1 MTALRNILWST
12 WMFLCARHSAISH
25 RWISFTFYTVQLLL
39 LTHVDIHSMRIFL
52 ALQISLA
59 EQELYD
65 SVFEK
70 NDVYKSSGLNR
81 VLAPLRLILHD
92 VLRPQYL
99 HLDGFHAIAELIDFL
114 NSEVPCVLS
123 GLSLICSLSKAGEL
137 VTFFCPSGFQWW
149 STIRFWPGFSDDFL
163 L

>member
-1 MTALRNILWST
+1 
-12 WMFLCARHSAISH
+12 
-25 RWISFTFYTVQLLL
+25 
-39 LTHVDIHSMRIFL
+39 MRIFL

-114 NSEVPCVLS
+114 NSEVPCV
-123 GLSLICSLSKAGEL
+123 
-137 VTFFCPSGFQWW
+137 
-149 STIRFWPGFSDDFL
+149 
-163 L
+163 